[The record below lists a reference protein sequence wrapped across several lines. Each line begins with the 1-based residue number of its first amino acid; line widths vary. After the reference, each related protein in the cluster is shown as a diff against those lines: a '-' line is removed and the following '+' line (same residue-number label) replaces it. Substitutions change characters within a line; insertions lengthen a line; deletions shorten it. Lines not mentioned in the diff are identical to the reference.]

1 MKSPIEKD
9 LYAKYLSDL
18 TNISIESIRANVGIK
33 VKSNYNNSKNNTN
46 NRKIEQMSKIQN
58 GYLKVEAKFIKLL
71 MENKKLR
78 NSVLMDYEIEDFLFG
93 DTKEIF
99 DYIIKNK
106 ELDKITIDKI
116 KSLNIS
122 EEYVKTIQSIPIEEI
137 NTYTL
142 EGTKKIIDQIRKN
155 IIDDEIKSMSD
166 EIKQLSNKLELLKKN
181 NDNTKEVDDKIMSL
195 SLEILKREK
204 IKKDL

>member
-1 MKSPIEKD
+1 M
-9 LYAKYLSDL
+9 
-18 TNISIESIRANVGIK
+18 
-33 VKSNYNNSKNNTN
+33 
-46 NRKIEQMSKIQN
+46 
-58 GYLKVEAKFIKLL
+58 
-71 MENKKLR
+71 
-78 NSVLMDYEIEDFLFG
+78 
-93 DTKEIF
+93 
-99 DYIIKNK
+99 
-106 ELDKITIDKI
+106 DKITIDKI
-116 KSLNIS
+116 KSINIS
-122 EEYVKTIQSIPIEEI
+122 EEYVKTIQNIPIEEI

-142 EGTKKIIDQIRKN
+142 EGTKKIINQIRKN

>member
-1 MKSPIEKD
+1 VSKE
-9 LYAKYLSDL
+9 Y
-18 TNISIESIRANVGIK
+18 NISLEAMKEEVFGK
-33 VKSNYNNSKNNTN
+33 NYNNSKKNYKKFTKSEQKPIE
-46 NRKIEQMSKIQN
+46 KIKNIEN
-58 GYLKVEAKFIKLL
+58 GEKFVEETFIRLL
-71 MENKKLR
+71 MENKELR
-78 NSVLMDYEIEDFLFG
+78 LIALLKISEEDFLINES
-93 DTKEIF
+93 KEIF
-99 DYIIKNK
+99 NLIIKNK

-122 EEYVKTIQSIPIEEI
+122 EEYVKTIQNIPIEEI

-181 NDNTKEVDDKIMSL
+181 NDNTKEVDDKIMNL